1 MSSME
6 HLSDQ
11 QIARVEAL
19 TVAREVGRKTGGPF
33 GPVTPADVPEMVDIA
48 EYVIN
53 GTHPMDRYSGRSER
67 KSREAAVMALLESD
81 AMTGN
86 DEGTPS
92 TYYVD
97 PDNVPYLVDVVA
109 NALEKTP

>member
-19 TVAREVGRKTGGPF
+19 MVARDVGRKTGGPF

-48 EYVIN
+48 EYIIS
-53 GTHPMDRYSGRSER
+53 GTHPMDRY
-67 KSREAAVMALLESD
+67 AD
-81 AMTGN
+81 A
-86 DEGTPS
+86 EEK
-92 TYYVD
+92 
-97 PDNVPYLVDVVA
+97 PDAHDA
-109 NALEKTP
+109 